1 MALHLHLHLHPH
13 FLSPKLDT
21 SKNLILCTSS
31 NGFPKP
37 LALFK
42 PTSSPSR
49 SRSRFLCSS
58 SSSSSK
64 DSSNDS
70 ILRFVCFNSKIF
82 IQSFKFFFMFCLV
95 AEKICMTQKIFW
107 IRNLI
112 QIFFFYSNFCIIEG
126 PETVQDFV
134 QMQLREIQD
143 NIRSRRNKIFL
154 LMEEV
159 KFFFFFLMEFF
170 NLVCKNSSTTTFVT
184 TVKLWLLWRKNS
196 GSLWKCESDRYSL
209 LCKIVVVKV
218 ATFSL

>member
-1 MALHLHLHLHPH
+1 MALHLHSH

-21 SKNLILCTSS
+21 SKPLILCNSS

-64 DSSNDS
+64 DSSNDP
-70 ILRFVCFNSKIF
+70 RFVCFNSKIF
-82 IQSFKFFFMFCLV
+82 IQISKSFFLFCLV
-95 AEKICMTQKIFW
+95 AEKICIRYSLYSWKVV
-107 IRNLI
+107 RNLI
-112 QIFFFYSNFCIIEG
+112 QFFFFYSNFCIIEG

-159 KFFFFFLMEFF
+159 IFFFWIFLDEI
-170 NLVCKNSSTTTFVT
+170 LQ
-184 TVKLWLLWRKNS
+184 
-196 GSLWKCESDRYSL
+196 
-209 LCKIVVVKV
+209 
-218 ATFSL
+218 FSLQKF

>member
-58 SSSSSK
+58 SSSSSSK

-95 AEKICMTQKIFW
+95 AEKICMTQ
-107 IRNLI
+107 
-112 QIFFFYSNFCIIEG
+112 
-126 PETVQDFV
+126 
-134 QMQLREIQD
+134 
-143 NIRSRRNKIFL
+143 NILNTKSYTN
-154 LMEEV
+154 
-159 KFFFFFLMEFF
+159 FFFL
-170 NLVCKNSSTTTFVT
+170 
-184 TVKLWLLWRKNS
+184 
-196 GSLWKCESDRYSL
+196 
-209 LCKIVVVKV
+209 
-218 ATFSL
+218 